1 MQKQIVQILD
11 YGVGNLSS
19 VCNMI
24 SKCGGKPLLVSK
36 AAALNLHEK
45 IILPGVGHYCIGIEN
60 LRSRGFDE
68 VLKEAVNVNKVP
80 FLGICLGMQLLF
92 DSSEEGNGIG
102 LGFISGKVKR
112 FSTEN
117 NPNLKIP
124 HMGWNTVKVRKSCAL
139 ANIDDEEM
147 RFYFVHSYY
156 ASCQNEDDIL
166 MTTKYGNEFVSAVNK
181 DNIYGAQFHP
191 EKSHRF
197 GIGLF
202 TNFLAI
208 NNSNTFH

>member
-1 MQKQIVQILD
+1 MQKQTVQIID

-24 SKCGGKPLLVSK
+24 TKCGGKPVLVSN
-36 AAALNLHEK
+36 ARDLDLHEK
-45 IILPGVGHYCIGIEN
+45 IILPGVGHYCIGIDN
-60 LRSRGFDE
+60 LKSRGFED
-68 VLKEAVNVNKVP
+68 VLREAVFVNKVP

-92 DSSEEGNGIG
+92 DSSEEGNGVG

-112 FSTEN
+112 FDSAEHLG
-117 NPNLKIP
+117 LKVP
-124 HMGWNTVKVRKSCAL
+124 HMGWNNVKVRKISAL
-139 ANIDDEEM
+139 ATPQDEGL

-156 ASCQNEDDIL
+156 ATCENEEDVF
-166 MTTKYGNEFVSAVNK
+166 MTTTYGNEFVSAVNR

-197 GIGLF
+197 GISIF
-202 TNFLAI
+202 TNFI
-208 NNSNTFH
+208 NI

>member
-68 VLKEAVNVNKVP
+68 VLKEAVYVNKVP